1 MARMQASTYPMV
13 AIDTAIGIVLEHT
26 STLTTEIVGMEDALG
41 RVLAETPVAA
51 DDMPPF
57 VASAVDGYAL
67 IAGDGTSPR
76 RVLAEVIAG
85 STNGVPVERG
95 TAVRI
100 MTGAPV
106 PPGADAVIMVENVT
120 ERDGTMHVDVT
131 PRPGD
136 NIHPRGQ
143 DVTKNQEVL
152 EPGVTLGPAEIGLLA
167 TVGHTKVRVFRRP
180 VVAVLSTGDE
190 LVEPNEVLRPGAIR
204 DSNRYTLM
212 ASARDAGAEVRSL
225 GSVRDDEVE
234 QEARIREGLRVADVV
249 LTSGGVSVG
258 SRDLIK
264 PILGRMGTIHFGRV
278 AFKPG
283 KPTTFATVEQK
294 LVFGLPGFPVSS
306 LVSFEVFVRPALRK
320 MQGFSR
326 IQRPTVQVELEHD
339 VDRSPDRPEYQ
350 RAVVR
355 WSDGRMIARL
365 TGIQRS
371 SRLLSLVGANAFL
384 RIDPGPTRIPQSTRV
399 DALLLGEVLPAN
411 A

>member
-1 MARMQASTYPMV
+1 
-13 AIDTAIGIVLEHT
+13 
-26 STLTTEIVGMEDALG
+26 
-41 RVLAETPVAA
+41 
-51 DDMPPF
+51 
-57 VASAVDGYAL
+57 
-67 IAGDGTSPR
+67 
-76 RVLAEVIAG
+76 
-85 STNGVPVERG
+85 
-95 TAVRI
+95 
-100 MTGAPV
+100 
-106 PPGADAVIMVENVT
+106 
-120 ERDGTMHVDVT
+120 
-131 PRPGD
+131 
-136 NIHPRGQ
+136 
-143 DVTKNQEVL
+143 
-152 EPGVTLGPAEIGLLA
+152 
-167 TVGHTKVRVFRRP
+167 
-180 VVAVLSTGDE
+180 
-190 LVEPNEVLRPGAIR
+190 
-204 DSNRYTLM
+204 M

-225 GSVRDDEVE
+225 GSVRDDEAE

-326 IQRPTVQVELEHD
+326 IQRPTVQVEIEHD

-355 WSDGRMIARL
+355 WSDGRLIARL

-384 RIDPGPTRIPQSTRV
+384 RIDPGPAKIPQGTRV
-399 DALLLGEVLPAN
+399 DALLLGEIMPAD